1 MVFQWITEEIK
12 NRMKT
17 CAGIFISIL
26 MLALLQSL
34 AFAEPGTVV
43 TDGGRLN
50 MRKSPEDRA
59 KIVIKIK
66 NGSQVEVLE
75 TVEEWYRISFD
86 GKEGYVKSRYIKL
99 LSSAVG
105 TEIYSNGTTLYLR
118 EEPSEKAAIV
128 GMINAQQAMTLER
141 VDEQWALVSNQNV
154 KGYVQLSQINELNDS
169 PAEATE
175 QAWISGILQSETK
188 LYKAADSKS
197 EVVATWPKGTGVSV
211 SSYDKNWCMVQ
222 VLDETSFGFA
232 KKETVK
238 LTSMPVDDKTKEL
251 VDESKFISAS
261 KAKKTAEKALKKYS
275 GFKSSLNCKQDSVLS
290 SDGIRGPMF
299 RFIYTNKA
307 GQYLY
312 AAYIHAYT
320 GDVLYTGDYSNYAG
334 DVDVSDLRTS
344 PPKTT
349 QDPQWWY
356 DEEGNVVWDTTP
368 EPQTGTDIG
377 QSTARSIAD
386 RYLTSKY
393 PRFSQTT
400 FSRVRC
406 IHIEDPTNSGG
417 FKTPYYQFDYFV
429 DDGAGD
435 SMSEQLA
442 YEIIIHAYTKE
453 IEYCTAASFGEGN
466 G

>member
-1 MVFQWITEEIK
+1 MTRTVKQMF
-12 NRMKT
+12 
-17 CAGIFISIL
+17 GILLVLLMFPISIL
-26 MLALLQSL
+26 
-34 AFAEPGTVV
+34 AESGKIVSN
-43 TDGGRLN
+43 GGKVN
-50 MRKSPEDRA
+50 VRKLPEDKAR
-59 KIVIKIK
+59 IVMTVKKGTTI
-66 NGSQVEVLE
+66 EVLDHSDG
-75 TVEEWYRISFD
+75 WYHIRYN
-86 GKEGYVKSRYIKL
+86 GKEGYIKDSFVKL
-99 LSSAVG
+99 LSESIG
-105 TEIYSNGTTLYLR
+105 KEIYSNGSTLFLHESMDESSR
-118 EEPSEKAAIV
+118 II

-141 VDEQWALVSNQNV
+141 IDEQWALVSNQNT
-154 KGYVQLSQINELNDS
+154 KGYVRLSQIDELNNS
-169 PAEATE
+169 PVAAAEQT
-175 QAWISGILQSETK
+175 WTSGILQSETK

-211 SSYDKNWCMVQ
+211 SSYDKNWCLIQ
-222 VLDETSFGFA
+222 VLDEDSFGFA
-232 KKETVK
+232 KKSAVK
-238 LTSMPVDDKTKEL
+238 LTPLPVDDKTKEII
-251 VDESKFISAS
+251 DESKYISAS
-261 KAKKTAEKALKKYS
+261 KAKKIAEKALKKYS

-320 GDVLYTGDYSNYAG
+320 GDVLYTGDYSSYAS

-349 QDPQWWY
+349 QEPQWWY
-356 DEEGNVVWDTTP
+356 DEEDNVVWDRTP

-377 QSTARSIAD
+377 QSAARSIAD
-386 RYLTSKY
+386 RYLASKY
-393 PRFSQTT
+393 PRFSQTS
-400 FSRVRC
+400 FSRVKC
-406 IHIEDPTNSGG
+406 THVGDPTASGG